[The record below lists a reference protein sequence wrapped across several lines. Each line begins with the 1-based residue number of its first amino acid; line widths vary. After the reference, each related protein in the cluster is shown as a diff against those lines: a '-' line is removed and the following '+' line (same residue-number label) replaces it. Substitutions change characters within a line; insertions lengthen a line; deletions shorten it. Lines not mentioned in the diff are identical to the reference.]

1 MDLKIILSDNYQ
13 ADPGTSK
20 STPSTHR
27 CGRCRHFIAIDEFKN
42 KRRTFRGI
50 ERKLHLNCISC
61 SAKAES
67 GSGLDIIQQ
76 KLSEITVGT
85 EHEPAKDISPLASI
99 CASLNLHVDL
109 LNYNDIP
116 PNDTPLSRFAHAT
129 TVFALATRLLIVKK
143 RWRPVR
149 HRGKLQPWQPFWQW
163 FELFET
169 RTFNIWNTKMQ
180 RYATGYAIN
189 KLEVFGLI
197 RQLCDELGN
206 IVNSR
211 LEWARLET
219 NQACMEMGVLDR
231 EDELE
236 KHMVMVTDV
245 IVQDCKDRGS
255 LLLFEVLTKKVL
267 DGRKFSK
274 HWVLDTWID

>member
-1 MDLKIILSDNYQ
+1 MRS
-13 ADPGTSK
+13 
-20 STPSTHR
+20 R
-27 CGRCRHFIAIDEFKN
+27 IATKV
-42 KRRTFRGI
+42 
-50 ERKLHLNCISC
+50 
-61 SAKAES
+61 ES
-67 GSGLDIIQQ
+67 GSGLDIVQQ

-85 EHEPAKDISPLASI
+85 EDEPAKDISPLASI

-149 HRGKLQPWQPFWQW
+149 HVFCMRADFFREIKSS
-163 FELFET
+163 EAN
-169 RTFNIWNTKMQ
+169 FNLGSLSGS
-180 RYATGYAIN
+180 GYAIN